1 MRKLTLIIIIFICI
15 SCKNESKSN
24 EPSKDEFNTEIVNSN
39 SSKATETT
47 TNSLRIEE
55 PVKWITKTN
64 KISESDYE
72 LIIVANIE
80 EDYHLYSQ
88 KVPDNGPLPTVFI
101 FEDSDDYELI
111 GATSE
116 EEGNTTYDS
125 TFEMDI
131 KSFKNTATF
140 KQVIKVKNKNFKI
153 IAEIEFMSCNDS
165 KCLTGYSDIEFQI

>member
-1 MRKLTLIIIIFICI
+1 MKKLTLIFIIFICI
-15 SCKNESKSN
+15 SCKNESKIN
-24 EPSKDEFNTEIVNSN
+24 GLSKDEFNAEIVNSN
-39 SSKATETT
+39 SSKAAETT
-47 TNSLRIEE
+47 TNALRIVE
-55 PVKWITKTN
+55 PVKWTTKTN

-111 GATSE
+111 GSPSE
-116 EEGNTTYDS
+116 EEGHTAYDS

-131 KSFKNTATF
+131 KSFKNTAF
-140 KQVIKVKNKNFKI
+140 YRASVGAFEHLENIQDLPKPIFI
-153 IAEIEFMSCNDS
+153 
-165 KCLTGYSDIEFQI
+165 